1 MGKAADRRIQMT
13 KRMLEEELV
22 RASAFRDP
30 EEISI
35 KQICEG
41 AGVSRVTFYKY
52 YGSVKDLMDETAET
66 ALSRVIDADGYQ
78 SSENME
84 DILRYILLNRSLYLL
99 LIEKG
104 YYEKFMEKYLL
115 RQIHNAGI
123 TDENR
128 EITKA
133 QTQYAVSG
141 LTGLMHWCLSSQPDI
156 APKKLAAMILKFHQS
171 WNSDVLEMRN
181 L

>member
-1 MGKAADRRIQMT
+1 MT

-22 RASAFRDP
+22 RASAFRDL

-66 ALSRVIDADGYQ
+66 ALSRVIDSDGYQ

-104 YYEKFMEKYLL
+104 YYADLAVFDDSFNSKATYINGK
-115 RQIHNAGI
+115 IH
-123 TDENR
+123 
-128 EITKA
+128 K
-133 QTQYAVSG
+133 
-141 LTGLMHWCLSSQPDI
+141 
-156 APKKLAAMILKFHQS
+156 
-171 WNSDVLEMRN
+171 
-181 L
+181 

>member
-1 MGKAADRRIQMT
+1 MGNRADRRIQMT

-22 RASAFRDP
+22 RASATRDP

-35 KQICEG
+35 KEICEG

-52 YGSVKDLMDETAET
+52 YGSVRELMDETARS
-66 ALSRVIDADGYQ
+66 ALDRVIGADD
-78 SSENME
+78 ENME
-84 DILRYILLNRSLYLL
+84 SAVRYILLNRQLYLL

-104 YYEKFMEKYLL
+104 YYEKFMSDYLI
-115 RQIHNAGI
+115 RRIRESGMA
-123 TDENR
+123 DENK
-128 EITKA
+128 EVTLA
-133 QTQYAVSG
+133 QTQYAASG
-141 LTGLMHWCLSSQPDI
+141 LAGLMRWCLEREPDI
-156 APKKLAAMILKFHQS
+156 APKKLAALILRFHKS